1 MTDNKYKMMID
12 ELVRE
17 LGFDGIKSL
26 VKSTTPTISEEQLKR
41 AIDAIMNRHGDK
53 GEQQNE

>member
-12 ELVRE
+12 ELVAE

-41 AIDAIMNRHGDK
+41 AIDAIMNRHRN
-53 GEQQNE
+53 GEKKDG